1 MGLDIK
7 RDVISG
13 SKIYVNS
20 PINLMIR
27 FFRRRHTTVRDV
39 IDEIRSKK

>member
-1 MGLDIK
+1 MGFDIK

-13 SKIYVNS
+13 SKICVNS

-27 FFRRRHTTVRDV
+27 FFRRRLILVK
-39 IDEIRSKK
+39 IFE

>member
-27 FFRRRHTTVRDV
+27 FFRRRLILVK
-39 IDEIRSKK
+39 IFE